1 MWKNYSMGYFK
12 NNRAMMAFMMA
23 VALFASA
30 LLSLISH
37 FYYNLWA
44 DYVHRS
50 YLKTGTETVEVS
62 TVLVI
67 YTVIMVLAVISLVLM
82 IYNTFAVSMNSR
94 IHHLGVLKSVGAT
107 PKQLK
112 SVLVQESL
120 GVCGV
125 PILVGNLLGLGLS
138 YLIVAILIDTGELVR
153 TYELDFVFSPWV
165 LLLSVAVSFLTIG
178 ISAWIPARK
187 ISRISVM
194 DAIFNRESSLPRK
207 MKKFRI
213 YSALFGIEGELAGKS
228 LYMRRKNLRIASAA
242 LFFAV
247 MGFYIFMNTEKV
259 SALSVEKT
267 YFDRYKDVWD
277 YMVTSGQPLEAALP
291 VLETIRGTEGV
302 GSVILYGKGNVY
314 VSVEEEDFS
323 KALVESGVLENLTE
337 SVIQKEGESYLL
349 EVPVYVL
356 DDGSFTDYAGNDNG
370 GNDND
375 ENSVAESCDLKNIS
389 EGKRGI
395 ILLNRV
401 WDSLHSSHYEKEY
414 LPFLEQGE
422 GKILEFSEAVGIK
435 EKGTLEV
442 TGYRKEGPALREE
455 FAQDRPVIIMSA
467 GCYEELGMTFLED
480 ESFFTIKMDTADYGE
495 KNPEVENGLKL
506 LLPEGDNKWEGRIEA
521 ELSDERMR
529 NGLRLIAGIT
539 ASVLACVGLSN
550 VISVALGEI
559 WQRKREFARYLS
571 IGLSPK
577 GMKKILYLEALEISL
592 KPILISLLINI
603 PFVLWSLGQSGI
615 SLKMYLQNMPF
626 YLLFLFSFGIVFV
639 VCLTYYIGGK
649 KILDGDLVEVLK
661 DERICG

>member
-1 MWKNYSMGYFK
+1 MWKNYSVGYLK
-12 NNRAMMAFMMA
+12 NNRAMMVFMMA
-23 VALFASA
+23 VAFFAST

-44 DYVHRS
+44 DYVHRN

-62 TVLVI
+62 TALVI

-107 PKQLK
+107 PRQLK

-120 GVCGV
+120 GMCSV
-125 PILVGNLLGLGLS
+125 PVLLGCLLGLGLS

-194 DAIFNRESSLPRK
+194 DAIFNRESPLPRK

-228 LYMRRKNLRIASAA
+228 LYTRRKSLRIASAA

-267 YFDRYKDVWD
+267 YFDRYRDVWD
-277 YMVTSGQPLEAALP
+277 YMVTSGQPLGANVP
-291 VLETIRGTEGV
+291 VLETIRETAGV
-302 GSVILYGKGNVY
+302 SSVILYGKGNVY

-323 KALVESGVLENLTE
+323 KELVESGVLENLTE
-337 SVIQKEGESYLL
+337 SVIQKEGENYLL

-356 DDGSFTDYAGNDNG
+356 DDGSFKDYAGNDNG
-370 GNDND
+370 GNDN
-375 ENSVAESCDLKNIS
+375 VS
-389 EGKRGI
+389 EGEWGI
-395 ILLNRV
+395 VILNRV

-414 LPFLEQGE
+414 LPFLEQEE
-422 GKILEFSEAVGIK
+422 GKILEFFEAVGIK
-435 EKGTLEV
+435 EKGALEV

-480 ESFFTIKMDTADYGE
+480 ESFFSIKMDTADYGE
-495 KNPEVENGLKL
+495 KNPEAEKGLKL
-506 LLPEGDNKWEGRIEA
+506 LLPEGDNKWESRIEA

-529 NGLRLIAGIT
+529 SGLRLIAGIS

-550 VISVALGEI
+550 VFSVALGEI

-592 KPILISLLINI
+592 KPIVISLLVNI
-603 PFVLWSLGQSGI
+603 PFVLWSLRQSGI
-615 SLKMYLQNMPF
+615 SIKVYLQNVPF
-626 YLLFLFSFGIVFV
+626 YLLFLFSSGIVFV

-649 KILDGDLVEVLK
+649 KILDGGLVEVLK